1 MKQQSLDD
9 SLTQKVADLESSR
22 NLSEIKAKLEEHHE
36 YKQRHEEETSL
47 FDKEM
52 EALKGQLD
60 DSQNQYATLKIQFDQ
75 LKQQCEAENNELS
88 VMNKIKTELEEKC
101 DKFNSEVEVI
111 KGRLE
116 DSQNDLQ
123 MTREKSENVISEL
136 KSNIEQLVREKK
148 DLSETVH
155 LKDIQ
160 LADLVNVQR
169 EKDDNAKFLQSQAE
183 QLKQQ
188 IDKDQSCHKNL
199 QSEKMEAEQ
208 KCHVLEVELSNV
220 QVQLSQ
226 VQKELT
232 ETTEKSNHLL
242 NELKMNAEQLV
253 MEKDRLSETIKSKD
267 VIIASLENEQLDKE
281 DKTRFLSS
289 QADQLQQMSDAE
301 KVVNER
307 LRNERIDL
315 DQKCQALNTEL
326 SEVKGQLTEAQSQIL
341 TVTDKSNNLI
351 NELKMN
357 IEQITNERN
366 GLLETIKVK
375 DSLISKLEND
385 QDEINSKTKILNSQS
400 DQLKQ
405 ISESEKHSNERLQSE
420 KDDLEKKCEQLN
432 SELTVLK
439 CQISEYQSDLTTSG
453 EKSNN
458 VIIELKSKIELLIFE
473 KDSLYDSIKWKDET
487 ISKFENDQ
495 SEKEEVVNEL
505 VVRACQLEQQ
515 LDTNKPIIENLR
527 VENRA
532 LQEECEKLNI
542 KLTDVTNDLCEANKN
557 ISTKE
562 VNSEDV
568 TNHALSKIDTLTA
581 EISLL
586 TADNRSLV
594 DRLSAVSE
602 EKQRLSDTAE
612 QLQHN
617 MAALHQKLNNSQ
629 QLLQQKDLKVI
640 RRYSLN

>member
-1 MKQQSLDD
+1 MKQLSSDD
-9 SLTQKVADLESSR
+9 SLSQKVTELQTSQ
-22 NLSEIKAKLEEHHE
+22 NLIAELKSKLEELRE
-36 YKQRHEEETSL
+36 NNQRHKEETSVY
-47 FDKEM
+47 DRQM
-52 EALKGQLD
+52 EALKAELNE
-60 DSQNQYATLKIQFDQ
+60 SQNQCATSKVQFDQ
-75 LKQQCEAENNELS
+75 LKQQCEAEKNKLS
-88 VMNKIKTELEEKC
+88 VISKVNADLEEKC
-101 DKFNSEVEVI
+101 DKFNSEVLLL
-111 KGRLE
+111 KGQL
-116 DSQNDLQ
+116 DKTQNDLQ

-155 LKDIQ
+155 LKDVQ
-160 LADLVNVQR
+160 LADIKNVQH
-169 EKDDNAKFLQSQAE
+169 EKDDNAKVLQSQAE

-188 IDKDQSCHKNL
+188 IDKDQSCYNNL

-208 KCHVLEVELSNV
+208 KCHVLEVELSNI

-226 VQKELT
+226 VQKELS

-253 MEKDRLSETIKSKD
+253 MEKDRLSETVKSKD
-267 VIIASLENEQLDKE
+267 AIIAMLENEKLVME
-281 DKTRFLSS
+281 DKARLLSS
-289 QADQLQQMSDAE
+289 QADQLKQMSDAE
-301 KVVNER
+301 KVENER

-315 DQKCQALNTEL
+315 EQKCQALNTEL

-357 IEQITNERN
+357 IEQITSERN
-366 GLLETIKVK
+366 ELLQTIKVK

-405 ISESEKHSNERLQSE
+405 FSESEKHCNERLQSE
-420 KDDLEKKCEQLN
+420 KDDLEIKCEQLN

-458 VIIELKSKIELLIFE
+458 VIIELKSKIELLISE

-515 LDTNKPIIENLR
+515 LETNKPIIENLR
-527 VENRA
+527 VENHA

-542 KLTDVTNDLCEANKN
+542 KLTDVTNELCEANKN

-562 VNSEDV
+562 VKSVDV

-581 EISLL
+581 EISSLNE
-586 TADNRSLV
+586 DNRSLA

-617 MAALHQKLNNSQ
+617 MAALHQKLSNSQ
-629 QLLQQKDLKVI
+629 QQNKTEVSI
-640 RRYSLN
+640 